1 MARKGELNERQKEF
15 VRQFLIWHN
24 GTLAYKKAG
33 YKFKD
38 DRVAGICAAKMLGL
52 AKVDAEIKR
61 RQKSREKRTEITAD
75 LVVQETWANYERCL
89 SLEELAAANKALEML
104 GRHTGAF
111 PNKMELSGSVAID
124 VVGIEVITSPRRPL
138 PEPEAK

>member
-1 MARKGELNERQKEF
+1 MARKGELNDLQKEF

-33 YKFKD
+33 YKFKND
-38 DRVAGICAAKMLGL
+38 QVAASSAHKLLRIAKI
-52 AKVDAEIKR
+52 DAEIKR
-61 RQKSREKRTEITAD
+61 RQKSREDRTEITAD

-111 PNKMELSGSVAID
+111 PNKMELSGSVDID

-138 PEPEAK
+138 PEPDAK